1 MQLLRYLYQKPMR
14 GDVHIGGSSK
24 SKRTISLNLIELLHT
39 CRSTPNL
46 VYAPG
51 DRIAMLRGGSSS
63 GEVDARSGLAIREH
77 PMRQNNFYRDQ
88 DYKISV
94 YIAIVCKRLKRQR
107 VTDITYIACLLA
119 YRA

>member
-1 MQLLRYLYQKPMR
+1 MQLLRYLYEKPMR

-24 SKRTISLNLIELLHT
+24 SKGTISLNLIELLHT

-77 PMRQNNFYRDQ
+77 PGVKITSIELKIIKYRYTLQSYAND
-88 DYKISV
+88 
-94 YIAIVCKRLKRQR
+94 
-107 VTDITYIACLLA
+107 
-119 YRA
+119 